1 MPMPPPRASWEPRRD
16 HQVAHEMSQI
26 VRALHEN
33 GAQSPEQ
40 LASLVGARYW
50 DEERF
55 DRAVALCE
63 ADGVVVRLP
72 DGRLQGV

>member
-16 HQVAHEMSQI
+16 DQVTHEMSQI
-26 VRALHEN
+26 IRALDEN
-33 GAQSPEQ
+33 GPQYPSQ

-50 DEERF
+50 DEGRF

-63 ADGVVVRLP
+63 TDGVVVRLA
-72 DGRLQGV
+72 DGRLQGG